1 MAKRVR
7 EPIQVYL
14 SPDERAGLDRAAH
27 AMGVSHSEALR
38 RGIQAIAG
46 PEAAGAIN
54 DLVNSGY
61 LTPPTIGPA
70 GTPPS
75 APVTRLDDLLAEL
88 DEDRSE
94 R

>member
-14 SPDERAGLDRAAH
+14 SPDERSELDRAAH

-46 PEAAGAIN
+46 TQVHGAFR
-54 DLVNSGY
+54 DLAHSGY
-61 LTPPTIGPA
+61 LTPPTTGP
-70 GTPPS
+70 GGVPPS
-75 APVTRLDDLLAEL
+75 APVGCLQDLLAEL
-88 DEDRSE
+88 ADDRADT
-94 R
+94 

>member
-14 SPDERAGLDRAAH
+14 SPDERSELDRAAR

-46 PEAAGAIN
+46 TQAPGTLRDLAG
-54 DLVNSGY
+54 LGY
-61 LTPPTIGPA
+61 LTPPTTGP
-70 GTPPS
+70 GGVPPS
-75 APVTRLDDLLAEL
+75 APVACLSDLLAEL
-88 DEDRSE
+88 AEDRAD

>member
-1 MAKRVR
+1 MAKLVR

-14 SPDERAGLDRAAH
+14 SPDERSELDRAAR

-46 PEAAGAIN
+46 GQASGAFR
-54 DLVNSGY
+54 DLADGGY
-61 LTPPTIGPA
+61 LTPPTTGP
-70 GTPPS
+70 GVVPPS
-75 APVTRLDDLLAEL
+75 GPVAPLKDLLAEL
-88 DEDRSE
+88 ADDRAD